1 ANSSSAAAAVV
12 IVPAE
17 VIVRDGGAVDP
28 VARKNLPDIN
38 KTRMTTVT
46 LTLVFTMFIPFMST
60 SVLGTTEEKMTT
72 NAVDETD
79 VLDTLI
85 TTTQENI
92 EYRRTDDGSA
102 REGRNNDVTTE
113 VNTATP
119 APETTSDSPE
129 TTTESPFA
137 TLGMKKHYEKWMERI
152 MQSDYAKNN
161 GSHVPVKD
169 DDDGGGSVNKQARVL
184 TQLIYPEG
192 RKMVPKPLNINH
204 DCFCGHYNSRTPK
217 IVGGSETHEHH
228 YPWMVSLQ
236 LSKNKK
242 HFCGASIISDTFF
255 LTAAHCTD
263 GYNDKTTD
271 SDISLLSIAKP
282 LIMTWRVRPI
292 CLTPPGLTFYKERV
306 SVMGWGKEDEDAKA
320 GSPRLR
326 HTQLTILP
334 LLLSLRE
341 QITVVLLRPRHQ
353 EQINTLVSTARKTQ
367 SVYTKAAN
375 YLDWI
380 YETTSRSTYCSSY
393 DPQPDRRKIKESGQ
407 RHKLL
412 GKDDLASGT
421 KNSLQEEDNNVIKK
435 TLKKKNKRKRR
446 KKYKKNRNK
455 TGKTKGSGR
464 RQGKYLKYLKR
475 KKNNPGRKNK
485 EGKKVIKGRK
495 EGTKKMTETD
505 KTKAE
510 WKKGK
515 KTMQELIDRKRAN
528 NVWKT
533 RNKDTLYDGKD

>member
-1 ANSSSAAAAVV
+1 MLC
-12 IVPAE
+12 AE
-17 VIVRDGGAVDP
+17 NGKKDTCQGDSGG
-28 VARKNLPDIN
+28 
-38 KTRMTTVT
+38 
-46 LTLVFTMFIPFMST
+46 
-60 SVLGTTEEKMTT
+60 
-72 NAVDETD
+72 
-79 VLDTLI
+79 
-85 TTTQENI
+85 
-92 EYRRTDDGSA
+92 
-102 REGRNNDVTTE
+102 
-113 VNTATP
+113 
-119 APETTSDSPE
+119 
-129 TTTESPFA
+129 
-137 TLGMKKHYEKWMERI
+137 
-152 MQSDYAKNN
+152 
-161 GSHVPVKD
+161 
-169 DDDGGGSVNKQARVL
+169 
-184 TQLIYPEG
+184 
-192 RKMVPKPLNINH
+192 
-204 DCFCGHYNSRTPK
+204 
-217 IVGGSETHEHH
+217 
-228 YPWMVSLQ
+228 
-236 LSKNKK
+236 
-242 HFCGASIISDTFF
+242 
-255 LTAAHCTD
+255 
-263 GYNDKTTD
+263 
-271 SDISLLSIAKP
+271 P
-282 LIMTWRVRPI
+282 LIWFDENRGRYFLVGVTSWGIGCGLPSY
-292 CLTPPGLTFYKERV
+292 PG
-306 SVMGWGKEDEDAKA
+306 
-320 GSPRLR
+320 
-326 HTQLTILP
+326 
-334 LLLSLRE
+334 
-341 QITVVLLRPRHQ
+341 
-353 EQINTLVSTARKTQ
+353 
-367 SVYTKAAN
+367 VYTKAAN

-533 RNKDTLYDGKD
+533 RNKDTLYDGKDGD

>member
-1 ANSSSAAAAVV
+1 
-12 IVPAE
+12 
-17 VIVRDGGAVDP
+17 
-28 VARKNLPDIN
+28 
-38 KTRMTTVT
+38 MTTVT

-263 GYNDKTTD
+263 GLFPWDLELRVGDHDLTASDVSREKSIPVNFIHQHPGYNDKTTD

-334 LLLSLRE
+334 MGQCR
-341 QITVVLLRPRHQ
+341 R
-353 EQINTLVSTARKTQ
+353 
-367 SVYTKAAN
+367 N
-375 YLDWI
+375 Y
-380 YETTSRSTYCSSY
+380 
-393 DPQPDRRKIKESGQ
+393 KF
-407 RHKLL
+407 
-412 GKDDLASGT
+412 
-421 KNSLQEEDNNVIKK
+421 
-435 TLKKKNKRKRR
+435 
-446 KKYKKNRNK
+446 
-455 TGKTKGSGR
+455 
-464 RQGKYLKYLKR
+464 
-475 KKNNPGRKNK
+475 
-485 EGKKVIKGRK
+485 
-495 EGTKKMTETD
+495 
-505 KTKAE
+505 
-510 WKKGK
+510 
-515 KTMQELIDRKRAN
+515 
-528 NVWKT
+528 
-533 RNKDTLYDGKD
+533 